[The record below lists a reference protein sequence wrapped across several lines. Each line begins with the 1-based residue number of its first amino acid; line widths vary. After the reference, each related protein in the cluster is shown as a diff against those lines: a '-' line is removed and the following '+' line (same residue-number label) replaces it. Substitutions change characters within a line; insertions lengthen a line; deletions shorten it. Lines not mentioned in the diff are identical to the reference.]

1 MASGAKLDKS
11 ENLKKLAELKT
22 VLEKKIQRTK
32 ADLNDLT
39 ILLDFVNEAL
49 LEKGFKKAEIVKSK
63 PPEEQCT
70 SSTTEI
76 ESMVPLKTTGGDIIA
91 QLLVRE
97 DSMHVTIPSD
107 KTFSIETP
115 PFQQF
120 LVERVLN
127 KMQEK
132 DHEEVRRGKL
142 ASDRVFTYQLEL
154 DNDAIRGIEIKNLT
168 PERSRE
174 LKSSIRWTFEKMYE
188 KTNQPS

>member
-1 MASGAKLDKS
+1 MASETKLDKS
-11 ENLKKLAELKT
+11 EKLKKLAELKT
-22 VLEKKIQRTK
+22 LLETKIQRTET
-32 ADLNDLT
+32 DLT
-39 ILLDFVNEAL
+39 DLTVLLDFVNETL
-49 LEKGFKKAEIVKSK
+49 LERGFKKAKIAKSMLGA
-63 PPEEQCT
+63 EQ
-70 SSTTEI
+70 STTSASEI
-76 ESMVPLKTTGGDIIA
+76 DDTVPLKTSGGDIIA
-91 QLLVRE
+91 HLLIRE

-132 DHEEVRRGKL
+132 DQEEARRGKL

-154 DNDAIRGIEIKNLT
+154 DNEEIRGIKMRNLT

-188 KTNQPS
+188 KDNKPS

>member
-1 MASGAKLDKS
+1 MASETKLDKS
-11 ENLKKLAELKT
+11 ENLKKLAALKT
-22 VLEKKIQRTK
+22 LLETKIQKTK
-32 ADLNDLT
+32 TDLT
-39 ILLDFVNEAL
+39 DLAVLLDFVNATL
-49 LEKGFKKAEIVKSK
+49 LEKGFKKAKIATSMQA
-63 PPEEQCT
+63 EEQGTTAT
-70 SSTTEI
+70 SEI
-76 ESMVPLKTTGGDIIA
+76 DNIVPLKTTGGDIIA
-91 QLLVRE
+91 QLLIRE

-107 KTFSIETP
+107 RTFSIETP

-132 DHEEVRRGKL
+132 DQEEARRGRL

-154 DNDAIRGIEIKNLT
+154 ENEEIRGIEIKNLT

-188 KTNQPS
+188 KTNKSP

>member
-1 MASGAKLDKS
+1 MASEMKLDKS
-11 ENLKKLAELKT
+11 EKLKKLAELKT
-22 VLEKKIQRTK
+22 LLETKIQRTET
-32 ADLNDLT
+32 DLT
-39 ILLDFVNEAL
+39 DLKVLLDFINETL
-49 LEKGFKKAEIVKSK
+49 LEKGFKKVK
-63 PPEEQCT
+63 
-70 SSTTEI
+70 I
-76 ESMVPLKTTGGDIIA
+76 AESMLTAEQNTAPASEIDDIVPLKTSGGDIIA
-91 QLLVRE
+91 HLLVRE

-132 DHEEVRRGKL
+132 DQEEARRGKL

-154 DNDAIRGIEIKNLT
+154 DNEEIRGIKMRNLT

-174 LKSSIRWTFEKMYE
+174 LKSSIRWTLEKMYE
-188 KTNQPS
+188 KDTKPS